1 MPSDAATTADQQT
14 AVEAFHRAFYDAH
27 DTTWKQTFWLGT
39 TVRKC
44 AFDLWTYQEIIVET
58 RPDLIVETGTY
69 LGGSALYMASVCD
82 LVGHGKVVTVDGA
95 SDAMLWGAEAI
106 LRTGPDGSAR
116 AVGSL
121 SSAAF
126 GHTLG
131 CPVGMALLA
140 REDGPAD
147 AAWLEAGTYH
157 VDLAGELLPARVHL
171 RAPYDPASAR
181 PKA

>member
-1 MPSDAATTADQQT
+1 M
-14 AVEAFHRAFYDAH
+14 V
-27 DTTWKQTFWLGT
+27 
-39 TVRKC
+39 
-44 AFDLWTYQEIIVET
+44 
-58 RPDLIVETGTY
+58 
-69 LGGSALYMASVCD
+69 
-82 LVGHGKVVTVDGA
+82 VVTVDGA
-95 SDAMLWGAEAI
+95 SDAMLWGGEAV
-106 LRTGPDGSAR
+106 LRTGPDGSVR

-147 AAWLEAGTYH
+147 AAWLEAGIYH

-171 RAPYDPASAR
+171 RAPYDPASER
-181 PKA
+181 PKG